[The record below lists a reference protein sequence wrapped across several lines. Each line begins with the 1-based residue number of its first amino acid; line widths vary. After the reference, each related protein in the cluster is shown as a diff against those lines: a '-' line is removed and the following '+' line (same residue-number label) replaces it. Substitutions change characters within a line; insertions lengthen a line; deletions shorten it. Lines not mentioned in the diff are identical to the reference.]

1 MTISDILAIVFGV
14 FGMATGIIGLIISIL
29 GYNRSK
35 FDIINSFFQ
44 YMLDSEFIQS
54 RKFVYNLPENKII
67 DNTCSDKEQNY
78 IATVAN
84 TYHHYGLL
92 VKRRQ
97 LPLWIF
103 YDKKDKKLTASGIA
117 VIRMYNK
124 LKETIKNRRN
134 NGNIEY
140 ARYFEWL
147 YNKLTEKCKNY
158 KDYTG

>member
-1 MTISDILAIVFGV
+1 MTISEILAIVFGA

-67 DNTCSDKEQNY
+67 DNSCPNEEQNY

-92 VKRRQ
+92 VEHGQ
-97 LPLWIF
+97 LLLWLF
-103 YDKKDKKLTASGIA
+103 CDKHNKLTASGIA
-117 VIRMYNK
+117 
-124 LKETIKNRRN
+124 
-134 NGNIEY
+134 
-140 ARYFEWL
+140 A
-147 YNKLTEKCKNY
+147 
-158 KDYTG
+158 